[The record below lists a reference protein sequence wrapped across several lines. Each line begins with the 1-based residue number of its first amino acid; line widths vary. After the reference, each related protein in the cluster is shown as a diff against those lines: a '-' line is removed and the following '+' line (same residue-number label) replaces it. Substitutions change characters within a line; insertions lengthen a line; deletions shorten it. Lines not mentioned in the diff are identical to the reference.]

1 MIAGVKLKRED
12 QQALRELELLT
23 RQIERG
29 VAVGDVESP
38 GQKGARIKRLL
49 SDYNAFVRYY
59 FPKLASCDC
68 AEWQLEWVRRL
79 TADRRFYGVQEWP
92 RGHAKTFTSAIMVPM
107 WLMARGELKMMALIG
122 RNENMATMSMLDLMT
137 QLEQNQRYVDDF
149 GPQVS
154 EADWKP
160 WQFTTRG
167 GVRFVAFGLG
177 QNPRGTRN
185 EHQRPDYILV
195 DDVDDEK
202 HVGNRR
208 LVSQAVDKLEAAV
221 YGTMDMGRGRFVI
234 AGNRIHNDGVLAR
247 FAAKA
252 TGDGPIYHSRVTA
265 LMVGPD
271 GREVP
276 AWPQK
281 YTVEEVKQTMAMMS
295 RRKARQEYLNEPD
308 VDGQVFHESQIVHV
322 ERALSEPR
330 DGMLCYIDPSYT
342 KNGDYKAA
350 VLLSRHGRQYHVHEV
365 YCRRSEVRALVA
377 WVYRLAERLRDRHRC
392 DFYLDGSAQQGGT
405 WKKEFEHYGQSERG
419 WVLPLVVD
427 QRETRGRKANK
438 IKRIAE
444 MAAYFERKEVS
455 FATSLESQDDFIEL
469 KRQLLGF
476 TGARNQ
482 ADDGPDALESA
493 LSLLRVRSGKAAVHF
508 IPDAKKYAE

>member
-1 MIAGVKLKRED
+1 MIAGLTFKRED
-12 QQALRELELLT
+12 HQANRELEQLL
-23 RQIERG
+23 RQIEKG
-29 VAVGDVESP
+29 VAVSDAETPAG
-38 GQKGARIKRLL
+38 KGERLARLL

-68 AEWQLEWVRRL
+68 ADFQLEWVRRL

-92 RGHAKTFTSAIMVPM
+92 RGHGKTFHSAVMIPM
-107 WLMARGELKMMALIG
+107 WLMARGELRMMALIG
-122 RNENMATMSMLDLMT
+122 RNEAMACASMLDLMR
-137 QLEQNQRYVDDF
+137 QLEENQRFIDDF
-149 GPQVS
+149 GPQVNES
-154 EADWKP
+154 DWKP
-160 WQFTTRG
+160 WQFTTRV

-185 EHQRPDYILV
+185 EDQRPDYILV

-202 HVGNRR
+202 YVGNRR

-247 FAAKA
+247 FAAKGS
-252 TGDGPIYHSRVTA
+252 GDGRIYHSRVAA
-265 LMVGPD
+265 LMTNQSGI
-271 GREVP
+271 EVP
-276 AWPQK
+276 AWPEK

-308 VDGQVFHESQIVHV
+308 VDGQIFLEKQIVFA
-322 ERALSEPR
+322 ERRLDEPR
-330 DGMLCYIDPSYT
+330 DGLICYIDPSYT

-365 YCRRSEVRALVA
+365 FCRRSELKTMVA
-377 WVYRLAERLRDRHRC
+377 WVYRLAERLRDRHHC
-392 DFYLDGSAQQGGT
+392 EFYLDGSAQQGGVLS
-405 WKKEFEHYGQSERG
+405 KEFQHYGTTDRG
-419 WVLPLVVD
+419 WALPLLVD

-444 MAAYFERKEVS
+444 MAAYFERNEVS
-455 FATSLESQDDFIEL
+455 FAPALEAQEDFVEL
-469 KRQLLGF
+469 KRQLLSF

-493 LSLLRVRSGKAAVHF
+493 ISLLRVRSGKASLEVVSL
-508 IPDAKKYAE
+508 PKRYGV